1 MHETKTVAVI
11 GLGYIG
17 LPTAAILATNG
28 VHVIGVDVNP
38 VHVDAVNRGEVP
50 FVEPD
55 LATHVAGAVTQ
66 GLLSAQKETP
76 TARTYIVAVPTPF
89 GPDHRPDLS
98 HVDAA
103 TDAIIPRLRG
113 GELIVLESTSP
124 PGTTRHLAERVLAA
138 SS

>member
-55 LATHVAGAVTQ
+55 LATQVAGAVTQ
-66 GLLSAQKETP
+66 GLLRAQ
-76 TARTYIVAVPTPF
+76 
-89 GPDHRPDLS
+89 
-98 HVDAA
+98 
-103 TDAIIPRLRG
+103 
-113 GELIVLESTSP
+113 
-124 PGTTRHLAERVLAA
+124 
-138 SS
+138 